1 MICLAG
7 APSLPLNSEELCNSA
22 GTNPD
27 GGLPF
32 HRRTPKGSPALPG
45 PESRYGSRS
54 TRQGSEESFAPYC
67 RGRTTALSNRLRPR
81 HRRHGA
87 GTLDE
92 NWLTSR
98 RGSEEPVPGLDAFTS
113 ARSAS
118 SKKSLR
124 LHSGTFG
131 GLALETR
138 ASHPSWLPPSGPRA
152 FKQVPRR
159 FRTFA
164 GDLTVA

>member
-7 APSLPLNSEELCNSA
+7 ATSLPLNSEEFCNSA
-22 GTNPD
+22 GTDPD
-27 GGLPF
+27 AGLPF
-32 HRRTPKGSPALPG
+32 HHRAPEGVPALSG

-54 TRQGSEESFAPYC
+54 TRQNSEESFAPYC
-67 RGRTTALSNRLRPR
+67 RGRAAALSNRLRPR
-81 HRRHGA
+81 HWRRRA
-87 GTLDE
+87 RTLDE

-98 RGSEEPVPGLDAFTS
+98 RGSEEPVPGQDAFTS

-118 SKKSLR
+118 SKKSPR

-138 ASHPSWLPPSGPRA
+138 ASHPSWFPPSGPRA